1 MATSVPLPT
10 FVANPEPSGKGQ
22 SSIMDDFMYGTNVAS
37 SHVYIRM
44 AFLRKV
50 YGILS
55 MQLAL
60 TTLMGALFIYTPA
73 IKTFVQGS
81 PTLLMVALFL
91 SLGILVA
98 LHVKRTEYPTNMYL
112 LAAFTFVEAYSVGT
126 LVTFYD
132 QAIVLQAFA
141 LTLSVCVGLTL
152 YTLQSKKDYSSWGAG
167 LFSALWILVIAGF
180 LHLFFPRNDFME
192 MGLAVGGALLFC
204 LFIVFDTS
212 MLMHKLS
219 PEEYILASINLYLDM
234 INLFLHIL
242 RILSEANK
250 K

>member
-60 TTLMGALFIYTPA
+60 TTIMGALFIYTPA

-81 PTLLMVALFL
+81 PNLLMLALFL

-98 LHVKRTEYPTNMYL
+98 LHIKRTEYPTNMYL
-112 LAAFTFVEAYSVGT
+112 LAAFTFVEAYSIGT
-126 LVTFYD
+126 VVTFYD

-180 LHLFFPRNDFME
+180 LHLFFPRNDIMRWVWRWEGPSCSACSSLMIPLQFRTAVKLVLYISQLFFPRNDIME
-192 MGLAVGGALLFC
+192 MGLAVGGAILFC
-204 LFIVFDTS
+204 L
-212 MLMHKLS
+212 
-219 PEEYILASINLYLDM
+219 
-234 INLFLHIL
+234 
-242 RILSEANK
+242 
-250 K
+250 